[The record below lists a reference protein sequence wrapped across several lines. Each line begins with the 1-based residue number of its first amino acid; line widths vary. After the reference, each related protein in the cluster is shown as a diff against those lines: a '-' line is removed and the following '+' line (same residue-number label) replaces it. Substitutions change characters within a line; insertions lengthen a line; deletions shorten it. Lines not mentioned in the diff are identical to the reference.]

1 MIIEISLLVTPF
13 MSLLKTLGPASV
25 DFEFQ
30 MLDDKLVPGVV
41 QFLLIQLK
49 SLENYELV
57 QSYIHLLLKVRG

>member
-1 MIIEISLLVTPF
+1 

-25 DFEFQ
+25 DLEFQ
-30 MLDDKLVPGVV
+30 MLDDKLVPGLV
-41 QFLLIQLK
+41 QFLLNQLK

>member
-1 MIIEISLLVTPF
+1 

-30 MLDDKLVPGVV
+30 MLDDKLVSGLV

-49 SLENYELV
+49 SLENYELI